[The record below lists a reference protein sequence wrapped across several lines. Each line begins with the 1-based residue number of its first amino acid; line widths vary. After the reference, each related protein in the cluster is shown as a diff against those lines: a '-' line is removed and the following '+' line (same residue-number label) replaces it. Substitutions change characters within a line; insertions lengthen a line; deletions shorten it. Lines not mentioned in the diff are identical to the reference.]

1 MVKIGVLA
9 DTHIP
14 RRAKEVPRFV
24 IEKLQGAALIIH
36 AGDLTDMRVIDQLA
50 KVAPVEAVAGNIDSE
65 DVREKLPRQR
75 LITVG
80 GYSIGV
86 VHGDGTSGT
95 TIQRARR
102 AFGDKGPD
110 CIVFG
115 HSHIPLIQYL
125 DGVLMVNPGSPT
137 DPRRQQ
143 MPSFAIITVGDK
155 IDAEIIYFDRNSPVK
170 MIYATAQN

>member
-1 MVKIGVLA
+1 MMKIGVLA

-24 IEKLQGAALIIH
+24 MEKLQGAALIIH
-36 AGDLTDMRVIDQLA
+36 AGDLTDMKVIDQLA
-50 KVAPVEAVAGNIDSE
+50 KVAPVEAVAGNNDSE

-75 LITVG
+75 LIMAG

-95 TIQRARR
+95 AIQRARQ
-102 AFGDKGPD
+102 AFGDEEPD

-115 HSHIPLIQYL
+115 HSHIPLIQYV

-137 DPRRQQ
+137 DQRRQP
-143 MPSFAIITVGDK
+143 MPSFAIITLGVR
-155 IDAEIIYFDRNSPVK
+155 IDAEIIYFELKKGGN
-170 MIYATAQN
+170 